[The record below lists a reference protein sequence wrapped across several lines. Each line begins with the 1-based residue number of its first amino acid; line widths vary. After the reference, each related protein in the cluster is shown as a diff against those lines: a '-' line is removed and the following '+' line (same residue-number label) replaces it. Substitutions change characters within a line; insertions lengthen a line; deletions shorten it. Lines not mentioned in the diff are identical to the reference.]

1 MSLYGHRNISHDSLK
16 RWCQS
21 LSPDTIS
28 AVDIGGDVIELTED
42 YKEIL
47 RKQTAAFS
55 ELLEK
60 LKPEDDWRS
69 LQGVLSPLFY
79 NAFIRIND
87 NAIRIGDYYECLI
100 TPSNVKTSKRIIKGF
115 DYLSIGAIHIHDNDN
130 QVIGTIGMKSD
141 LLWSVFYDY
150 FMYEGPDGSIKHAY
164 SNHEM
169 YMSLQL
175 FDVEELTNEEIDT
188 IVNELLLRVSVEHN
202 LDFELVRLDPEYKI
216 EGSDTIYNMQF
227 TTLEYE
233 KVPAFYLST
242 AFHAKDV
249 RLSYLCYYQVLEYF
263 FVRAQNYNFLE
274 EYNALTSAPVN
285 HSDLRKVL
293 RNYHTSTNEQNSLKL
308 VLKRSVDIPQLKD
321 WLNKDASRVSKYCGE
336 EKPGLDLSKSD
347 HVIISRLAER
357 IYGYRCAIAHAKG
370 DADMFMAIPTIH
382 DADVYK
388 EIELIRYIA
397 YETLKNC
404 SEL

>member
-1 MSLYGHRNISHDSLK
+1 MSLYGHCNISHDSLK

-21 LSPDTIS
+21 LSPDNIS
-28 AVDIGGDVIELTED
+28 TVDIGGDTIELTESH
-42 YKEIL
+42 KEIL
-47 RKQTAAFS
+47 RKQAEAFLA
-55 ELLEK
+55 LLET

-87 NAIRIGDYYECLI
+87 NAIRIGDYYECLV
-100 TPSNVKTSKRIIKGF
+100 TPSNIKTSKRIIKGF
-115 DYLSIGAIHIHDNDN
+115 DYQDIGAVHICNSDNN
-130 QVIGTIGMKSD
+130 VVGTIGIKSD
-141 LLWSVFYDY
+141 LIWSVFYDY

-164 SNHEM
+164 SNHEA

-175 FDVEELTNEEIDT
+175 FDVEEYTNEEIDT

-202 LDFELVRLDPEYKI
+202 LDFELVRLDPEYKV
-216 EGSDTIYNMQF
+216 EGSDTVYNMQF
-227 TTLEYE
+227 NTVEYE

-242 AFHAKDV
+242 AFHSKDI
-249 RLSYLCYYQVLEYF
+249 RLSYLSYYQVLEYF
-263 FVRAQNYNFLE
+263 FVRAQNYSFLE
-274 EYNALTSAPVN
+274 EYNALISSPVN

-293 RNYHTSTNEQNSLKL
+293 RNYHASTSELNSLKL
-308 VLKRSVDIPQLKD
+308 VLKRSVDISQLKD
-321 WLNKDASRVSKYCGE
+321 WLNEDAFRLSKYCGE
-336 EKPGLDLSKSD
+336 DKPGLDLSKSD
-347 HVIISRLAER
+347 NAIISRLAER
-357 IYGYRCAIAHAKG
+357 IYSYRCAIAHAKG

-388 EIELIRYIA
+388 EIELIRHVA
-397 YETLKNC
+397 CEVLKKC